1 MKKQIKMAIAKAIR
15 EEKASREPLRDTEVE
30 EEAM

>member
-15 EEKASREPLRDTEVE
+15 EEKAAKEAVVLVE
-30 EEAM
+30 EEDM